1 LSAVCLA
8 EDLNSG
14 QIDIDLNMPTGDQTL
29 SVPLCE
35 ALSFIGVGCPLKKTD
50 NGMMNAS
57 QSIPPD
63 APVGSYT
70 GKVTLKDEKGAEVL
84 CISLKFELA
93 SAN

>member
-50 NGMMNAS
+50 NGMMNVS
-57 QSIPPD
+57 LGIPPD
-63 APVGSYT
+63 SPVVYYSDLTALMVNNFLILGELYW
-70 GKVTLKDEKGAEVL
+70 KGH
-84 CISLKFELA
+84 
-93 SAN
+93 NQR